1 MDIGSAVSR
10 KAGVTERQLMELA
23 QFETS
28 DAFNDLER
36 LVLRLAGWMTRTPAN
51 VPDDLIAAL
60 RGHLSDRQIV
70 ELASSIAWENYRAR
84 FNRAF
89 DVKAAGFSQGAFCV
103 LPHHGDLFARG
114 Q

>member
-1 MDIGSAVSR
+1 
-10 KAGVTERQLMELA
+10 MELA

-36 LVLRLAGWMTRTPAN
+36 LVLRLAGSMTATPAN

-70 ELASSIAWENYRAR
+70 ELVSSIAWENCRAR

-89 DVKAAGFSQGAFCV
+89 DVKAAGFSRGAFCV
-103 LPHHGDLFARG
+103 LPHHG
-114 Q
+114 